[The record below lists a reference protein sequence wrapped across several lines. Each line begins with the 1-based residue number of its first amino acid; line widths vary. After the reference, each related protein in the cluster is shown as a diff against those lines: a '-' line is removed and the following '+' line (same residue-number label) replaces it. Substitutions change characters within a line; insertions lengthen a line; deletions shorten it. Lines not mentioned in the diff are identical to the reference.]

1 MKLLARIFT
10 DGRITGEHMQEQPGG
25 LPAGFEEVTAFLNA
39 ACAALDLSR
48 PVLLTKHV
56 NDFNSFGRAVFKPDD
71 FMEPVSFSRFELE
84 LLREKK
90 EKSAGNPSHA

>member
-10 DGRITGEHMQEQPGG
+10 EDRIAGEHIQEQPDGF
-25 LPAGFEEVTAFLNA
+25 PAGFPEITTALNA

-56 NDFNSFGRAVFKPDD
+56 GDFNSFGRVVFKPDD
-71 FMEPVSFSRFELE
+71 FMEPVAFSRLELE

-90 EKSAGNPSHA
+90 AGNPSHA